1 LLALFMRIKVPR
13 LTHWAVQAQE
23 VDALSDLDFETEEED
38 EDEEEGATPAKAHK
52 HKKGGCCGGH

>member
-1 LLALFMRIKVPR
+1 MRIKVPR